1 MKIMEWLKGPQIAKV
16 SEWLKKY
23 VAQPDKALHFAAGAI
38 AFCVLLPL
46 TAVLTVS
53 GSLRTT
59 GILVAVAALG
69 WAKERWDKRHPEEHV
84 VDGWDAYATLLGGLA
99 AALVW
104 SAVALMMHKG

>member
-1 MKIMEWLKGPQIAKV
+1 MKIMEFLKGPQVAKF
-16 SEWLKKY
+16 SEWLTTF
-23 VAQPDKALHFAAGAI
+23 VAQPDKVLHFAAGAL
-38 AFCVLLPL
+38 AFCLLLPL

-59 GILVAVAALG
+59 AILVAVAALG
-69 WAKERWDKRHPEEHV
+69 WAKEQWDKRHPEENV

-104 SAVALMMHKG
+104 SAVALVMHKG